1 MKSSVEPQEDNKVK
15 LNVEVDETEFDK
27 DLDSAFRALAK
38 DVKLPGFRKGKAPR
52 KVLEARIGTDHA
64 RQEAFRTALPTY
76 YAEAVIEHDV
86 DVIAAPEFE
95 IVSGHTEGPVEFDA
109 VVQIRPTVE
118 VDGYADLEVEV
129 PSLKVTD
136 KDIEDAID
144 QMRQQF
150 SDLVPVDRASVE
162 GDRIKM
168 NLVTTHEGEE
178 IAGMTTDDYVYEVGS
193 GGMLP
198 EVDEAIVG
206 VTAGDDLEI
215 SAKHPDETEEE
226 PILLAISV
234 TEVQETVLPEP
245 TDEWVKENSE
255 FETYKELWEN
265 YHEKFSEMRI
275 NQGGVARRNNL
286 AEAVAGL
293 VEDEELPDA
302 MVEHELENRMQE
314 MAQRLQGQGLDFEQY
329 LQFSGQSQEDFF
341 GQLRGSAQVSA
352 KVDLALRS
360 IASTESIDVSEEEL
374 TEEFERIGVQVQ
386 KSGEEVHADF
396 EKAGQL
402 STIKADILKSK
413 TLEWLI
419 DTVKMVDDEGN
430 EVDPEELKLLE
441 AKAQETEEP
450 QTEDQTAEDNAE

>member
-1 MKSSVEPQEDNKVK
+1 MKSSVEPLEDNKVK

-27 DLDSAFRALAK
+27 DLDTAFRALAK

-52 KVLEARIGTDHA
+52 KVLEARIGTEHA

-76 YAEAVIEHDV
+76 YSEAVIEHDV

-95 IVSGHTEGPVEFDA
+95 IVSGHTDGPVTFDA
-109 VVQIRPTVE
+109 VVEVRPSIE

-129 PSLKVTD
+129 PPLKVSD
-136 KDIEDAID
+136 KDVEDAID

-150 SDLVPVDRASVE
+150 SDLVPVDRASAE
-162 GDRIKM
+162 GDRVKM

-206 VTAGDDLEI
+206 VSAGDDLEI

-226 PILLAISV
+226 PVLLAITV

-255 FETYKELWEN
+255 FENYKELWQN
-265 YHEKFSEMRI
+265 YHDKLSEMRI
-275 NQGGVARRNNL
+275 NQGGAVRRNNL
-286 AEAVAGL
+286 AEAVASL
-293 VEDEELPDA
+293 VDDEDLPNA
-302 MVEHELENRMQE
+302 MVEHEVENRMQE
-314 MAQRLQGQGLDFEQY
+314 MAHQLQGQGLNFEQY

-341 GQLRGSAQVSA
+341 GQLRSSAEVSA

-360 IASTESIDVSEEEL
+360 IAISESIEVSEDEL
-374 TEEFERIGVQVQ
+374 TEEFDKIGVQVK
-386 KSGEEVHADF
+386 KSGDEVQADF
-396 EKAGQL
+396 EKAGQV
-402 STIKADILKSK
+402 STIKADILKTK
-413 TLEWLI
+413 TLDWLI
-419 DTVKMVDDEGN
+419 DTVKMVDGDGN

-441 AKAQETEEP
+441 PKEETAEEP
-450 QTEDQTAEDNAE
+450 QNEDQPAEDNAE